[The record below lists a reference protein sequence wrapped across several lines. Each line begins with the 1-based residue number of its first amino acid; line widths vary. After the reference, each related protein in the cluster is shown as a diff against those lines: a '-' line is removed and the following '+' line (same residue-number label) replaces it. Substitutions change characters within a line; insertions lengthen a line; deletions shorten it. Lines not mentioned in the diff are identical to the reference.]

1 MTLHIVKH
9 GFEPSGFHA
18 DIAVEQQA
26 EFTIYL
32 GDGFVVAFGKAVIA
46 VEYDSADVGEL
57 LGHQFERAIG
67 AAIVCHN
74 DLSFGRVLD
83 D

>member
-1 MTLHIVKH
+1 MCLHVVKH
-9 GFEPSGFHA
+9 GLKPAFFNA
-18 DIAVEQQA
+18 DIAVEQETEVA
-26 EFTIYL
+26 IHF
-32 GDGFVVAFGKAVIA
+32 GDGFVVAFGKAVIM